1 MSRFLVYKVD
11 TTRLGEGEL
20 KMIFENN
27 EMLQFYSFFLF
38 LCILAIVII
47 INTHKR
53 NMRISKGCYRN
64 GGQDIIFLCD
74 ITKEEVIYK
83 LTKKTA
89 EDTLFYDFFVKD
101 KKYYINVKGL
111 KKFNRRDIL
120 TGLFEIKFV
129 YTSKGMYIVMSLTK
143 KWHCIYTG
151 IYEIALYEFIICKI
165 GGIPVECVQ

>member
-1 MSRFLVYKVD
+1 MSRFLVYKAD

-20 KMIFENN
+20 KMIFKNN
-27 EMLQFYSFFLF
+27 EILQFYLFFLF

-89 EDTLFYDFFVKD
+89 EDTLYYDFLIKGNR
-101 KKYYINVKGL
+101 YYINVKGV
-111 KKFNRRDIL
+111 KRISRHTIL
-120 TGLFEIKFV
+120 TGLFEVRFV
-129 YTSKGMYIVMSLTK
+129 YGRKGMYMVISYIK
-143 KWHCIYTG
+143 KWQAFFVSLYG
-151 IYEIALYEFIICKI
+151 AEMYEFIARKV
-165 GGIPVECVQ
+165 GGIPVESVQ